1 MGDGL
6 TFALS
11 LADRRFAVHKADF
24 SEWVRRIRKRAF
36 LWARKRLEKTPAIAI
51 KAGVRGG
58 LELIW
63 ASSYACNVWYPL
75 KYRSPNIKV
84 WLMG

>member
-1 MGDGL
+1 MLVAFPMEIEYSAVRTNKTRVQACCSRGIAIWFL
-6 TFALS
+6 MFALS

-51 KAGVRGG
+51 KA
-58 LELIW
+58 E
-63 ASSYACNVWYPL
+63 NP
-75 KYRSPNIKV
+75 
-84 WLMG
+84 